1 MTLLTSFIG
10 KLWGRSA
17 LYGQKAHEVIKMDKS
32 VMTEHEFEKM
42 VERLR
47 PRLMQMGR
55 EFFGSNT
62 EAEEVV
68 QETWLRAW
76 NVFGKPDDQ
85 SRTCSDFGMARKRR
99 AEPNVR
105 DSVELTDVYILRIAR
120 NVCVSMWRGQRAQ
133 VELNDETGVAATEVT
148 PQDEAEEKENSEWL
162 QSRLQRLPKAE
173 REVWQLFYDEG
184 LTVEEIAEARG
195 TTVATVRKTI
205 SNVRNRLRKDIRR
218 HFFGLRH
225 LLIFIIIALATGIAV
240 AAIIS
245 PRGTVR
251 GVIEKAFHLPEDT
264 TIYDLPEVLP
274 SYRGDVVA
282 LYRHLAAEMHYPEG
296 AETDSVQGRVIVRFV
311 VEKDGRLTN
320 FEVVRTPDD
329 CLSAEAI
336 RVLRLTD
343 PWIPAKNKGR
353 DVRCRFCVPVVFRLK

>member
-1 MTLLTSFIG
+1 MN
-10 KLWGRSA
+10 K
-17 LYGQKAHEVIKMDKS
+17 
-32 VMTEHEFEKM
+32 EHSNELEFAQIEK
-42 VERLR
+42 RLR

-55 EFFGSNT
+55 EFFGSDT

-76 NVFGKPDDQ
+76 SV
-85 SRTCSDFGMARKRR
+85 RAR
-99 AEPNVR
+99 
-105 DSVELTDVYILRIAR
+105 VEFTDAYILRIAR
-120 NVCVSMWRGQRAQ
+120 NVCVSMWRGQRVQ
-133 VELNDETGVAATEVT
+133 TELTDEESTAITEIT
-148 PQDEAEEKENSEWL
+148 PQEEVEERENSEWL
-162 QSRLQRLPKAE
+162 QSRLQRLPQAE

-251 GVIEKAFHLPEDT
+251 GVIEKVFHLPEDT
-264 TIYDLPEVLP
+264 TICDIPEVMP
-274 SYRGDVVA
+274 SYRGDVDA
-282 LYRHLAAEMHYPEG
+282 LYRHIAFEMHYPD
-296 AETDSVQGRVIVRFV
+296 AAQADSVQGRVIIRFV

-329 CLSAEAI
+329 RLSAEAI
-336 RVLRLTD
+336 RVLRLTE
-343 PWIPAKNKGR
+343 PWQPAQNQGR
-353 DVRCRFCVPVVFRLK
+353 PVRCHFCVPVSFRLR